1 MIHDYTVR
9 IHFKKNELG
18 GSFSVL
24 IFLGDVPNDHSEWRK
39 CDAFVGTHYAFVNG
53 AASQCGNCRNQ
64 TDIYSEGFVHLNST
78 IAKRSGLSSYEPEE
92 VLPYLKENLHWRIQ
106 AVRILLLRLVY

>member
-1 MIHDYTVR
+1 VIHDYTVR
-9 IHFKKNELG
+9 IQFKKFELG
-18 GSFSVL
+18 KSFGVL
-24 IFLGDVPNDHSEWRK
+24 IFLGDVPNDPSHWRR
-39 CDAFVGTHYAFVNG
+39 CDSFVGTHYAFVNS

-64 TDIYSEGFVHLNST
+64 AEEYSEGFVHLNST